1 MKPTALQGMPAFTVI
16 WAGQVFSLIGS
27 AMTGF
32 AFTIWAW
39 QKTGQATALALVGF
53 FFMAPMVLFSP
64 IAGALVDR
72 WNRKLT
78 MMLSDLATGLTTIV
92 VLGLYLGGRLEIWH
106 LYAVGIFSG
115 FFQAFQWP
123 AYSAAISQM
132 IPKTQFGRASGMLS
146 LAQWGSGIFAP
157 VLAAALIEPIGIA
170 GILII
175 DLVTLGVA
183 ILTLLSVPVPDPGAP
198 LESRRSL
205 WKDSLY
211 GFQYILAR
219 RPLLGL
225 QLVFFLG
232 NFFTSLAGTLINPM
246 VLARTGDSTSIL
258 SFVRS
263 AGAIGG
269 VAGSLLIT
277 AWGGPRRRILGVT
290 LGWIL
295 AGLIGYALL
304 GATPYVPVWIAA
316 SLVGA
321 LFGPIINASNQ
332 AIWQSK
338 VPPQLQGRVFS
349 VRLVIATITAPVAML
364 IAGPLADQVLEPAM
378 RDPGSALAQTF
389 GPIFGTGPGV
399 GMFMI
404 VLAMGL
410 LTMLAGAAGLLNPTV
425 RTVETAIPDFDA
437 VQPGAAPT
445 FPATPDAD
453 AVSAAPITSA
463 VLTASAAPTASA
475 GASDSTPAGQA

>member
-1 MKPTALQGMPAFTVI
+1 MKRSSLQGMPAFTLI
-16 WAGQVFSLIGS
+16 WGGQVFSLIGS
-27 AMTGF
+27 AMVGF

-78 MMLSDLATGLTTIV
+78 MMLSDLATGLTTVV
-92 VLGLYLGGRLEIWH
+92 VLVLYLTGELEIWH
-106 LYAVGIFSG
+106 IYAIGVFSG
-115 FFQAFQWP
+115 FFQSFQWP

-132 IPKTQFGRASGMLS
+132 IPKSQFGRASGMMS

-157 VLAAALIEPIGIA
+157 VLAAALIKPIGIE

-175 DLVTLGVA
+175 DLVTLGIAVV
-183 ILTLLSVPVPDPGAP
+183 TLLSVHVPNPTPTSDG
-198 LESRRSL
+198 RRSSL
-205 WKDSLY
+205 WKDALL
-211 GFQYILAR
+211 GFQYILDR

-225 QLVFFLG
+225 QMVFFLG

-246 VLARTGDSTSIL
+246 VLARTGDNTSIL
-258 SFVRS
+258 SFVQS

-269 VAGSLLIT
+269 VAGSLIIT

-290 LGWIL
+290 VGWIL
-295 AGLIGYALL
+295 VGVIGYALL

-338 VPPQLQGRVFS
+338 VPPNLQGRVFS
-349 VRLVIATITAPVAML
+349 VRLVIATITTPAAML
-364 IAGPLADQVLEPAM
+364 IAGPLADKVFEPAM
-378 RDPGSALAQTF
+378 RDSGSAMAQIF
-389 GPIFGTGPGV
+389 GGVFGTGPGV

-404 VLAMGL
+404 VLVMGL
-410 LTMLAGAAGLLNPTV
+410 LTVLAGVFGLVNA
-425 RTVETAIPDFDA
+425 RIRNVETLIPDFDA
-437 VQPGAAPT
+437 ETLAAAP
-445 FPATPDAD
+445 A
-453 AVSAAPITSA
+453 AVQD
-463 VLTASAAPTASA
+463 V
-475 GASDSTPAGQA
+475 